1 MCRKAIESS
10 PFIWILVLC
19 LLTSV
24 PLDAQVAGA
33 TLSGTIADGQ
43 GGLVPGA
50 AVSIT
55 NIATGVMAST
65 KTNEVGAYSVPN
77 LNAGEYQVSASAP
90 GFSTAVAK
98 LTLTVGQ
105 KQELN
110 LALMVGTLSE
120 AVEVTSAAPLVE
132 LASSTISGNVN
143 ATTLREL
150 PLNGRDWASLA
161 TLQPGVAV
169 VRTHPLGTQASR
181 GLGLH
186 MTISGGR
193 PTQNSYR
200 LDGAVVND
208 YSNAGPGSVLGQNLG
223 VDAIQEFS
231 VLTSNY
237 SAEYGFTSGGV
248 INAVTRSGSNTFHGS
263 VFDFLRNDHLD
274 AANFFNNANNLP
286 KQPLKRNQFGA
297 SGGWRVLKD
306 RLFLFG
312 DYEGVREVKGTP
324 QTQFTISD
332 AVRAGR
338 VTNLSNG
345 AVSTVPIDPYIR
357 KYLGFY
363 PPPNG
368 SPSCVGCNANVG
380 PYNWTAVQ
388 RTSENFITTRGDM
401 KISDKDSVFATFVR
415 DPSNFTLPQA
425 LNQVFVKFG
434 AYRQAAVLEETHTFS
449 PSIVNTLRV
458 ALDKT
463 NGKTNNYYDF
473 AAQAINPLAA
483 DTSLNMLPGVQGH
496 GAPLVFLT
504 STNITQPIQLWGGTH
519 QDLWNQIF
527 QVYDDAFVSRGN
539 HGFKFGFA
547 FLAQQN
553 DVIAINGIDG
563 NGTFTAGLVT
573 QVARDNCT
581 RPGTTSIDASCG
593 ALVNFL
599 TNQPRTSVLPADL
612 VASNKHYMRDK
623 VFGGYI
629 QDDWRARPSLTLN
642 LGLRYEMQTNPT
654 EIHGEVGYLRTVRS
668 PSTDLVRQFYV
679 RNPTLKNF
687 EPRVGFAWDAFHD
700 GKTAVRGGF
709 GLFDSLPQPY
719 INNLYNA
726 TTAPFLGSYG
736 TVGPPSTASPPPGV
750 WPSGVPALAPTIR
763 PTQVVWAYNDN
774 NIKRNYVYQWN
785 LSIQRQLTSNTTLV
799 LAYAGS
805 RGFHHPFLTEGANS
819 VQPVN
824 VGQPVPGVG
833 YYWPRPW
840 TLASGV
846 DGQAALFNPSVQI
859 IRSVMWQAQSYYN
872 GLQVKL
878 DKRLSRGFQV
888 QGSYTW
894 GKSIDNSSGSA
905 AADTFTNEWN
915 ALPFYDLRLVR
926 GLSAFNVGRNLVI
939 SGLWNG
945 PAAKSL
951 GSFGGPVL
959 GGWQLGLI
967 TSASDGVP
975 IMPSMGMDAPD
986 MLGEII
992 PTLNPPNRVIGPG
1005 CDSPVNPGNPSHYLK
1020 AECFSLV
1027 PQTSANTP
1035 YCDTARAAAIG
1046 ASGYCPN
1053 IRGNLGRN
1061 SIIGP
1066 GLFNVDFSV
1075 MKNNYIPRISETFNV
1090 QFRAEMFNVLNRA
1103 NFAPPGLNP
1112 NTGGG
1117 AMQAIFSN
1125 GQSNSQFGQIVAT
1138 QTPARQIQFALKV
1151 VW

>member
-1 MCRKAIESS
+1 MKPKGINLVVFAG
-10 PFIWILVLC
+10 ILVLS
-19 LLTSV
+19 LLIAH
-24 PLDAQVAGA
+24 PLPAQVAGA
-33 TLSGTIADGQ
+33 TLSGTIADSM
-43 GGLVPGA
+43 GA
-50 AVSIT
+50 AIPNATVSVT
-55 NIATGVMAST
+55 NNATGVAVT
-65 KTNEVGAYSVPN
+65 TTTNPVGAYTVPN
-77 LNAGEYQVSASAP
+77 LNAGEYRVIASAP
-90 GFSTAVAK
+90 GFGATAST

-110 LALMVGTLSE
+110 LALVVGPLAET
-120 AVEVTSAAPLVE
+120 VDVTAAAPQVE
-132 LASSTISGNVN
+132 LTNSTISGIVS

-161 TLQPGVAV
+161 TLQPGVAS
-169 VRTHPLGTQASR
+169 VRTHPTGTQATR

-200 LDGAVVND
+200 LDGALVND

-248 INAVTRSGSNTFHGS
+248 INAVTRSGSNAFHGS
-263 VFDFLRNDHLD
+263 VFDFLRNDKLD
-274 AANFFNNANNLP
+274 AANFFNNANGLP
-286 KQPLKRNQFGA
+286 KQPLKQNQFGA
-297 SGGWRVLKD
+297 SAGWRILKD
-306 RLFLFG
+306 KLFLFG
-312 DYEGVREVKGTP
+312 DYEGVRQARGTP

-345 AVSTVPIDPYIR
+345 ATATVPIDPYIK
-357 KYLGFY
+357 KYLGFF
-363 PPPNG
+363 PPSNG
-368 SPSCVGCNANVG
+368 SPTCVGCNANVG
-380 PYNWTAVQ
+380 AYNWTAVQ
-388 RTSENFITTRGDM
+388 HTTENFVTARGDL

-415 DPSNFTLPQA
+415 DPSDFNLPQA
-425 LNQVFVKFG
+425 LNQVFVKFS
-434 AYRQAAVLEETHTFS
+434 AYRQADVLEETHTFS
-449 PSIVNTLRV
+449 PSVVNTIRM

-473 AAQAINPLAA
+473 ASQAINPLAA
-483 DTSLNMLPGVQGH
+483 DTSLNMLQGVPGH
-496 GAPLVFLT
+496 GAPLIVLS
-504 STNITQPIQLWGGTH
+504 STGITPPGQLWGATH

-539 HGFKFGFA
+539 HGLKFGFT

-553 DVIAINGIDG
+553 DVIAINGING
-563 NGTFTAGLVT
+563 NGTFTAGLAT
-573 QVARDNCT
+573 TVARDNCT
-581 RPGTTSIDASCG
+581 RPGTSNIEASCG

-599 TNQPRTSVLPADL
+599 TDQPRSAVLPADL
-612 VASNKHYMRDK
+612 IASNKHYTRDK
-623 VFGGYI
+623 VFGGYL
-629 QDDWRARPSLTLN
+629 QDDWRVRPSLTLN
-642 LGLRYEMQTNPT
+642 VGVRYEMQTNPM
-654 EIHGEVGYLRTVRS
+654 ELHGEVGYLRTLKS

-687 EPRVGFAWDAFHD
+687 EPRIGFAWDPFHD

-709 GLFDSLPQPY
+709 GIFDSLPQPY

-750 WPSGVPALAPTIR
+750 WPSGVPALAPTVR

-785 LSIQRQLTSNTTLV
+785 LNVQRQLTSSMTLV
-799 LAYAGS
+799 LGYAGS
-805 RGFHHPFLTEGANS
+805 RGFHHPFLTEGANT

-824 VGQPVPGVG
+824 VGKPIPGVG
-833 YYWPRPW
+833 YYWPIPW
-840 TLASGV
+840 TLAPGV
-846 DGQAALFNPSVQI
+846 DGQAALYNPLVQI
-859 IRSVMWQAQSYYN
+859 VRSVMWQARSYYN
-872 GLQVKL
+872 SLQVKL
-878 DKRLSRGFQV
+878 DKRMSRGFQV
-888 QGSYTW
+888 QGAFTW
-894 GKSIDNSSGSA
+894 GKSIDDSSGSA

-915 ALPFYDLRLVR
+915 ALPTYDLRLVR

-939 SGLWNG
+939 NGLWNA
-945 PAAKSL
+945 PSAKSL
-951 GSFGGPVL
+951 GTFGERVL

-967 TSASDGVP
+967 SNLSDGVP

-992 PTLNPPNRVIGPG
+992 PTLNPPNRVAGPG
-1005 CDSPVNPGNPSHYLK
+1005 CDSPVNSRNPSHYLK
-1020 AECFSLV
+1020 PECFSMV
-1027 PQTSANTP
+1027 PQTALNTP
-1035 YCDTARAAAIG
+1035 YCDTARALAQG
-1046 ASGYCPN
+1046 FPGFCPN

-1066 GLFNVDFSV
+1066 GLFNVDFS
-1075 MKNNYIPRISETFNV
+1075 MLKNNYIPRISETLNV

-1117 AMQAIFSN
+1117 AMQAIFAN
-1125 GQSNSQFGQIVAT
+1125 GQPNPQFGQIVAT

-1151 VW
+1151 IW